1 MARHEKLKAM
11 MSVSEPCAARAA
23 HCDAS
28 GDAGPALAVG
38 QILTRA
44 TSSSVNTIDV
54 MIETAMPELVLLRA
68 ASSKPD
74 QVPEYDAPPD
84 PEFGH
89 EYEEEAQLPE

>member
-1 MARHEKLKAM
+1 
-11 MSVSEPCAARAA
+11 
-23 HCDAS
+23 
-28 GDAGPALAVG
+28 
-38 QILTRA
+38 
-44 TSSSVNTIDV
+44 

-68 ASSKPD
+68 AASKPD